1 MREMKELNKWR
12 DSTLMTESKEELSLL
27 VRVKEE
33 SEKAFL
39 KLNRKKVRTLPSG
52 TINFM
57 ANQKGKSGAEFCQQQ
72 T

>member
-1 MREMKELNKWR
+1 MA
-12 DSTLMTESKEELSLL
+12 ESKEELSLL

-57 ANQKGKSGAEFCQQQ
+57 ANQRGKSGSTDRFYFLGLRNHCRR
-72 T
+72 